1 MSTVKKNKAS
11 KGLQSGEMRSS
22 KASLLEV
29 MCITQR
35 TRMVFKIIQGM
46 GELLCS
52 QLSHLSSRYADPGFT

>member
-11 KGLQSGEMRSS
+11 KELQSGEMRSS

-35 TRMVFKIIQGM
+35 TRLLFKIIQG
-46 GELLCS
+46 GRAPL
-52 QLSHLSSRYADPGFT
+52 QPAKPFKQ